1 MLISTICQQ
10 KAHERGTFS
19 VEIVYEKVKAGK
31 GSMVLFFSFFG
42 YQIRPLSPFQA
53 LPAFF
58 L

>member
-19 VEIVYEKVKAGK
+19 VEMVYEKVKAGK

-42 YQIRPLSPFQA
+42 
-53 LPAFF
+53 
-58 L
+58 